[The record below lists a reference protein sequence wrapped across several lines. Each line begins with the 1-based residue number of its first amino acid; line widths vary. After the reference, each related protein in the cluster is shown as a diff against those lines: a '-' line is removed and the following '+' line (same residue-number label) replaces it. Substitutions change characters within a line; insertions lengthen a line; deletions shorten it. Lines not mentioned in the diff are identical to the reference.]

1 MLEGETWIYCHDCLY
16 YCVCVS
22 SSLLVLHVR
31 GPGGDLGGRGVRAA
45 LRDHPRD
52 GVAVPATRDTLHVT

>member
-1 MLEGETWIYCHDCLY
+1 MKHGSIVMTVCTI
-16 YCVCVS
+16 VCVS

-52 GVAVPATRDTLHVT
+52 GVAVPATRET

>member
-1 MLEGETWIYCHDCLY
+1 MDLLSGLFVLL
-16 YCVCVS
+16 CVSS

-52 GVAVPATRDTLHVT
+52 GVAVPATRDT